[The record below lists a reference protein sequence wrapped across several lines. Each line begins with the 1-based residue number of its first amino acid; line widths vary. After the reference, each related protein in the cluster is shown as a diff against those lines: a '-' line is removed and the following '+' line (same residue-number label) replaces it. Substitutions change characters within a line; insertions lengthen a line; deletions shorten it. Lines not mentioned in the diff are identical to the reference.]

1 MKLWASPNQAVSV
14 SQIHKRAKD
23 VIVRPPL
30 GQSCFTECW
39 LPISHHQDTP
49 VPSPAKNFIKVSVKW
64 TSDDRLP
71 VILLKSLAE
80 RFPAACR
87 AHPHP
92 TNTGGEL
99 ITPLGRRRPRSAQ
112 SSPAAAAHR
121 EPSRAEPCCAGRSAP
136 MLRSVLLLRALSR
149 PRGWPGGGPLLR
161 DAPGLLLGQGRPL
174 WAAAPP
180 GSRGLCWAGEWRHSG
195 GEGSPQAGRS
205 PREAGEEGRIKP
217 RWESAG
223 EEGGAGI
230 RQCWQR
236 NVLSFSR

>member
-14 SQIHKRAKD
+14 SQIQKRAKD

-49 VPSPAKNFIKVSVKW
+49 VPSPAKNFIQVSVKW

-121 EPSRAEPCCAGRSAP
+121 EPSRAVLWRAQCAHAPLRTAAPRPEPPPWLAGRRAP
-136 MLRSVLLLRALSR
+136 PA
-149 PRGWPGGGPLLR
+149 
-161 DAPGLLLGQGRPL
+161 GRPG
-174 WAAAPP
+174 AAVGP
-180 GSRGLCWAGEWRHSG
+180 GPTPVGGCAAGLSGAVLGRWVAALGRGGLA
-195 GEGSPQAGRS
+195 AGR
-205 PREAGEEGRIKP
+205 AV
-217 RWESAG
+217 A
-223 EEGGAGI
+223 
-230 RQCWQR
+230 
-236 NVLSFSR
+236 